1 MKLLGA
7 VLAGGQSR
15 RFGSDK
21 AQAMLGPATL
31 LNHAVAALR
40 PQCDRIVI
48 VGRENGPVA
57 AIPDRPR
64 PGLGPLGGIT
74 GALAYAAREGFD
86 AVLTVPVDCFR
97 LPANLRDLLAPP
109 PAFFTAQPVIG
120 LWPVQALPLLDALL
134 SEEDDRSVRGFAR
147 RIGARAVA
155 SDVDLPNINR
165 ASDLDR
171 FT

>member
-21 AQAMLGPATL
+21 AQALLGGTTL
-31 LNHAVAALR
+31 LDHAVAALR
-40 PQCDRIVI
+40 AQCHRIVI
-48 VGRENGPVA
+48 VRRESGPDP

-64 PGLGPLGGIT
+64 PGLGPLGGIA

-86 AVLTVPVDCFR
+86 AALTVPVDCFR

-109 PAFFTAQPVIG
+109 PAFFAAQPVIG

-147 RIGARAVA
+147 RIGARAVE
-155 SDVDLPNINR
+155 SDIDLPNINR
-165 ASDLDR
+165 PSDLDR
-171 FT
+171 FA

>member
-1 MKLLGA
+1 MRLLGA

-21 AQAMLGPATL
+21 AQALLGGTTL
-31 LNHAVAALR
+31 LDHAVAALN

-57 AIPDRPR
+57 AIPDRPQ
-64 PGLGPLGGIT
+64 PGLGPLGGIA

-86 AVLTVPVDCFR
+86 AVLTVPVDCVR

-109 PAFFTAQPVIG
+109 PASLAAQPVIG

>member
-1 MKLLGA
+1 MRLLGA

-21 AQAMLGPATL
+21 AQALLGGTTL
-31 LNHAVAALR
+31 LDHAVAALN

-57 AIPDRPR
+57 AIPDRPQ
-64 PGLGPLGGIT
+64 PGLGPLGGIA

-86 AVLTVPVDCFR
+86 AVLTVPVDCVR

-109 PAFFTAQPVIG
+109 PASLAAQPVIG

-134 SEEDDRSVRGFAR
+134 SEEDDRSVRSFAR
-147 RIGARAVA
+147 RIGARAVE
-155 SDVDLPNINR
+155 SDVDLPNINHP
-165 ASDLDR
+165 SDLDR
-171 FT
+171 FA